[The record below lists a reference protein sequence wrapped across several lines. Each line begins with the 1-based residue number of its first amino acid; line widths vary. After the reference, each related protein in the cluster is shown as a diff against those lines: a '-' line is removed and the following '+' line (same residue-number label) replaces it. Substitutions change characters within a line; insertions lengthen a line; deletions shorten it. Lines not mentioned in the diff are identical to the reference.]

1 MKNNNRKIITTI
13 LILLI
18 AVVGYFAYGK
28 FAKVE
33 TVKGNK
39 NITVIVKSEKD
50 KYEKEHKHSTDAEF
64 LGKALDEMKII
75 DAEKSQFGRYV
86 NKVDEIL
93 ADKNKQ
99 EWWKLTINGGDSTT
113 GIDETPIA
121 DGDRFEFILTTGW

>member
-1 MKNNNRKIITTI
+1 MKNNKKIITTI
-13 LILLI
+13 LVLLI

-64 LGKALDEMKII
+64 LGKALDEMNII
-75 DAEKSQFGRYV
+75 EAEKSQVGRYV
-86 NKVDEIL
+86 SKVDGIA
-93 ADKNKQ
+93 ADQTKQ
-99 EWWKLTINGGDSTT
+99 EWWKFTVNGVDATA

-121 DGDRFEFILTTGW
+121 DGDKIEFIFTIGW